1 MPMTPPKDFLD
12 EVVAERTARN
22 PEFPAMVEQ
31 AQARRALLR
40 ELTEVRHSLDLS
52 QTHVAASMGT
62 SQSSL
67 ARLETSA
74 ADARL
79 STVERLASALGLK
92 IQFRLLD
99 ASSDEPAVI
108 RG

>member
-1 MPMTPPKDFLD
+1 MTPLRDFID
-12 EVVAERTARN
+12 EIVAERRAHN

-40 ELTEVRHSLDLS
+40 ELADVRQSLELS
-52 QTHVAASMGT
+52 QTFVAAIMGT

-67 ARLETSA
+67 ARLESSA
-74 ADARL
+74 ADAKL
-79 STVERLASALGLK
+79 STVERMAGALGLK
-92 IQFRLLD
+92 IQFRLID
-99 ASSDEPAVI
+99 AGSNEPSVV

>member
-1 MPMTPPKDFLD
+1 MSQPRDFLE
-12 EVVAERTARN
+12 EVVAERTTRN
-22 PEFPAMVEQ
+22 PEFPSMVEQ

-40 ELTEVRHSLDLS
+40 ELAEVRQSLELS
-52 QTHVAASMGT
+52 QTQVAATMGT

-67 ARLETSA
+67 ARLESSA

-79 STVERLASALGLK
+79 STVERMASALGLK